1 MRLSALFDSLAPHL
15 TQLAEAYYFVYIVS
29 IARTS
34 TSSRV
39 QYAGVLLVVASL
51 LLSCG
56 GSGSQSASPSRG
68 LISSAVKNAVIPSN
82 ARNVTLPNKGAAPSE
97 SKSSGSSIA
106 PDVAQ
111 EVVIDASKSDATLR
125 LVDSSPTTAS
135 PTTIAFTP
143 SEPNPTS
150 TSQPFPVQIPT
161 PIDVAPPNVVFTR

>member
-1 MRLSALFDSLAPHL
+1 MFWFRLNFCRKNVEICGTLNLPPKL
-15 TQLAEAYYFVYIVS
+15 TKRSVS
-29 IARTS
+29 NKL
-34 TSSRV
+34 
-39 QYAGVLLVVASL
+39 YPL